1 MEKGFEKLEL
11 ALDQLLPHI
20 EIGEYRQQLLGIEGQ
35 AAIMYWDAV
44 KLLVNEAVPFDK
56 RVRQG
61 AKDLMNCLLNY
72 GYAIIYSRIWIA
84 LLSHGINPYISYLH
98 VSQDGKP
105 TLVYD
110 FIEQFRSQA
119 VDRVIIAM
127 IQRDEPFIFKD
138 GLLDIKTR
146 IVLSENIFE
155 RWNRIELF
163 RGERIRFSEIV
174 YKCAGKMAAYIRG
187 EEKIYKPYIAKW

>member
-1 MEKGFEKLEL
+1 MLSG
-11 ALDQLLPHI
+11 
-20 EIGEYRQQLLGIEGQ
+20 
-35 AAIMYWDAV
+35 
-44 KLLVNEAVPFDK
+44 
-56 RVRQG
+56 
-61 AKDLMNCLLNY
+61 
-72 GYAIIYSRIWIA
+72 SRIGTFLMRESLFSLS
-84 LLSHGINPYISYLH
+84 LLSLLFQN
-98 VSQDGKP
+98 
-105 TLVYD
+105 D
-110 FIEQFRSQA
+110 FKSLFQA